1 MTPASDATLLAVPE
15 VVPPTVVVTLAAGV
29 VEGAGVT
36 GVVEAY
42 VVVFWMAGV
51 LTVLF

>member
-1 MTPASDATLLAVPE
+1 MTPASEATLLAVPD
-15 VVPPTVVVTLAAGV
+15 VVPPTVGVTLAAGV
-29 VEGAGVT
+29 VEAVGVT

-42 VVVFWMAGV
+42 VLVFWMAGV